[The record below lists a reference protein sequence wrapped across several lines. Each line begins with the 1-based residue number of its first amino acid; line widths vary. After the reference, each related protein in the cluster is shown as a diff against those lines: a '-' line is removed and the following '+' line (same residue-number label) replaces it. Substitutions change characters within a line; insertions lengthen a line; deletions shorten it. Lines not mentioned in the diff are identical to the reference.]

1 MTTTTNSAIVL
12 RRAVSS
18 DAAALDRLAQ
28 LDSARLSG
36 GQHLL
41 AERDGVLV
49 AAVAVPSG
57 AVIADPFT
65 PTADAVELLHE
76 WAAQRT
82 ARPPR
87 RMARRRRVAVAG
99 H

>member
-1 MTTTTNSAIVL
+1 MTTVSNSSIVL
-12 RRAVSS
+12 RRAVYS

-28 LDSARLSG
+28 LDSKRLSG

-57 AVIADPFT
+57 DVIADPFS

-76 WAAQRT
+76 WAMQRT

-87 RMARRRRVAVAG
+87 RLARRRRFALAS
-99 H
+99 

>member
-1 MTTTTNSAIVL
+1 MTTTSSSSIVL

-28 LDSARLSG
+28 LDSKRLPDG
-36 GQHLL
+36 PHLV
-41 AERDGVLV
+41 AERDGELV

-57 AVIADPFT
+57 VVVADPFM
-65 PTADAVELLHE
+65 PTADAVELLRE
-76 WAAQRT
+76 WATQRT

-87 RMARRRRVAVAG
+87 RRARRRRFAVAS
-99 H
+99 